1 MLFNTIARVEPYLS
15 LNVYC
20 ENNKTQVLH
29 GCRQF
34 VLQNGRLSPL
44 TNAILTRNYTFSRF
58 T

>member
-1 MLFNTIARVEPYLS
+1 MLFNTITRAEPYLS
-15 LNVYC
+15 LNVYY

-44 TNAILTRNYTFSRF
+44 TNAILTRNYKFSGV